1 MLLPILAASAAT
13 WVTPCAFSTSIEPAP
28 LEDANPAEVAP
39 EVEWLSGQL
48 SEALSRARLE
58 NKLVFAYFWTN
69 SSQQCQRTWTD
80 AISSVSGQ
88 TVLEE
93 FVCFSAPLGG
103 KDSAALVQEF
113 NITTL
118 PTMLILTPYREVED
132 ALLGYHS
139 EGLFTGDLNRIL
151 NGVDTVSSR
160 RKLAE
165 AAPDD
170 LDLRFSLAA
179 KLDHVGAKEESKS
192 LYDSIIRDDPRGESI
207 VSARLQLW
215 NVMRKI
221 SENAD
226 DPSDPVTFELEP
238 IYKHMAKV
246 KPDAVVVEGWDWIS
260 EVEGMRGEKTKVMKA
275 MRKAWPHMSS
285 DNQTLAWGLRTAS
298 YLWENRDGLSAS
310 DKSFALEVAERCAEL
325 DEEQQQEDYDGDVEE
340 RDLQTLDVLANC
352 YLMSGRASDA
362 LRTIEL
368 SIEKNGRTPEREQ
381 TLELCRAGNP

>member
-13 WVTPCAFSTSIEPAP
+13 WVSPSAFSTTIESAP
-28 LEDANPAEVAP
+28 LEQVAS

-80 AISSVSGQ
+80 AITSVGGQ
-88 TVLEE
+88 AVLEE

-103 KDSAALVQEF
+103 KDSATLVQEF

-139 EGLFTGDLNRIL
+139 EGLFAGDLTRIL
-151 NGVDTVSSR
+151 NGTDTVSSR
-160 RKLAE
+160 RKLAYE
-165 AAPDD
+165 TPDD
-170 LDLRFSLAA
+170 LALRFSLAA
-179 KLDHVGAKEESKS
+179 KLDHVGAKKESKA
-192 LYDSIIRDDPRGESI
+192 LYDSIIRDDPRGESA

-215 NVMRKI
+215 RVMTEI
-221 SENAD
+221 AESAD
-226 DPSDPVTFELEP
+226 DPSNPVTFDLKP
-238 IYKHMAKV
+238 AYKHMAKV
-246 KPDAVVVEGWDWIS
+246 KPDEVVVEGWDWIAQM
-260 EVEGMRGEKTKVMKA
+260 EGVRGEKTKVLKA

-285 DNQTLAWGLRTAS
+285 DNQTLAWGLRTAF
-298 YLWENRDGLSAS
+298 YHWENRDDLNAS
-310 DKSFALEVAERCAEL
+310 DKSFALKIAERCVEL
-325 DEEQQQEDYDGDVEE
+325 DDAQQQEDYEGDVEE
-340 RDLQTLDVLANC
+340 RDVQTLDVLANC
-352 YLMSGRASDA
+352 YLMSGRGSDA

-368 SIEKNGRTPEREQ
+368 SIERNGTTPEREQ
-381 TLELCRAGNP
+381 TLELCRAGKP